1 MRLQDGHPCQDDQFG
16 VTNLS
21 GKPGFIP
28 DDDIG
33 ESNLSKQIVKCIG
46 SVVCEYSAGEYM
58 QINYEAPK
66 IQAAVMHANMPLA
79 RFIIHC
85 PPCISAITTAVHLC
99 QANDDAITEWL
110 VRVESVLIFHHVSS
124 LQLSGLLCHNRISFR
139 LTLFSEQS
147 PSWMCLLRQYRQR
160 SGASIHDC

>member
-28 DDDIG
+28 NDGIN
-33 ESNLSKQIVKCIG
+33 ESNLSKHIVKCIG
-46 SVVCEYSAGEYM
+46 SVVKEYDASDYM
-58 QINYEAPK
+58 QINYGAPE

-79 RFIIHC
+79 RFIVHC

-99 QANDDAITEWL
+99 QANEDAITEWL
-110 VRVESVLIFHHVSS
+110 VRVESVLMSPCVSS
-124 LQLSGLLCHNRISFR
+124 LQPSGVLCHNWTSSK
-139 LTLFSEQS
+139 LTLSSEQS

-160 SGASIHDC
+160 SGTPVYDR